1 MKLRLIITK
10 NQIGFLN
17 ILGYCFSEPFVK
29 NNKLKIF
36 NSAFLCSN
44 NKNYKKIFF
53 AMDKN
58 EKMYEIYIHIKELRN
73 KSINIIDYKF
83 TVTKD

>member
-29 NNKLKIF
+29 NNKLKIL

-44 NKNYKKIFF
+44 NKNYKKI
-53 AMDKN
+53 
-58 EKMYEIYIHIKELRN
+58 
-73 KSINIIDYKF
+73 
-83 TVTKD
+83 